1 MDRNANDISVNA
13 NIIVSEYMNIVKAD
27 ESLFMFLGEISNLI
41 FTRVIYPSDL
51 AKFETAIKAAAGG
64 GYVVR
69 TAGAGKSLY

>member
-41 FTRVIYPSDL
+41 FTIVIRFS
-51 AKFETAIKAAAGG
+51 K
-64 GYVVR
+64 V
-69 TAGAGKSLY
+69 